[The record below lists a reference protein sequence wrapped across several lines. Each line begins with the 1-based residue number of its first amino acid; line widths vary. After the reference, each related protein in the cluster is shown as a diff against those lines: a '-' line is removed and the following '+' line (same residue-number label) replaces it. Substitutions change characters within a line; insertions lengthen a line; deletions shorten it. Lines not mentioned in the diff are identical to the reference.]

1 MCGIIGYV
9 GPEGTDVTTILLEG
23 LSKLEYRGY
32 DSAGIAVLTTSGDL
46 SLHRQPGKIANLK
59 KFVEQVTT
67 IDSGSQAV
75 QGTLGI
81 GHTRWATHG
90 RPNETNA
97 HPHPDCTGL
106 LTIVHN
112 GIIENY
118 AELRQELVGD
128 GHIFLSETDTEVLAH
143 LIERAYFGE
152 AQRQLALAVRLA
164 LQHVEGTYAIA
175 VVSREQPDVLVG
187 ARCNGGPLI
196 VGLGENENFLASDI
210 PALLKHTRRLLVLE
224 EGEIA
229 ELRPHSVS
237 LCKQDG
243 TPIQREPITI
253 EWDIEAAEKGGYPH
267 FALKEIHEQP
277 EALRRALLGRMQHGK
292 LYLKELEDLQQSGAL
307 DSIQRIIIIACGT
320 SYHAGLLARYAIE
333 KWARIPVE
341 TITASEFRYCD
352 PIIGPE
358 TLCVA
363 VTQSGETLDTLVGIR
378 QARERGAP
386 VIAIT
391 NVVASAITRLSDAV
405 LYLQAGPEICVV
417 ATKTF
422 VSSVAVLYLLG
433 LYLGQERGRIAEEQM
448 SELLGALASVPEQI
462 QHILDRAD
470 SADDEIQPLAQ
481 RMARISS
488 MMFIG
493 RGVGFPTALEG
504 ALKLKEISYIHAEGF
519 PAGELKHG
527 SIALLDPDTPLV
539 AVATASHVYEKV
551 VSNIQEVRARDAQ
564 VLVVATEGDE
574 KIRQHADHILY
585 VPDTLEIFSPLLA
598 SIPLQLFAYH
608 VAVARGCNVDQP
620 RNLAKSVTVE

>member
-1 MCGIIGYV
+1 M
-9 GPEGTDVTTILLEG
+9 
-23 LSKLEYRGY
+23 
-32 DSAGIAVLTTSGDL
+32 
-46 SLHRQPGKIANLK
+46 
-59 KFVEQVTT
+59 
-67 IDSGSQAV
+67 
-75 QGTLGI
+75 
-81 GHTRWATHG
+81 
-90 RPNETNA
+90 
-97 HPHPDCTGL
+97 
-106 LTIVHN
+106 
-112 GIIENY
+112 
-118 AELRQELVGD
+118 
-128 GHIFLSETDTEVLAH
+128 
-143 LIERAYFGE
+143 
-152 AQRQLALAVRLA
+152 
-164 LQHVEGTYAIA
+164 
-175 VVSREQPDVLVG
+175 
-187 ARCNGGPLI
+187 
-196 VGLGENENFLASDI
+196 
-210 PALLKHTRRLLVLE
+210 
-224 EGEIA
+224 
-229 ELRPHSVS
+229 
-237 LCKQDG
+237 
-243 TPIQREPITI
+243 
-253 EWDIEAAEKGGYPH
+253 
-267 FALKEIHEQP
+267 KEIHEQP
-277 EALRRALLGRMQHGK
+277 EALRRALLGRVQHGK
-292 LYLKELEDLQQSGAL
+292 LHLKELDELQQSGAL

-320 SYHAGLLARYAIE
+320 SYHAGLLAKYAIE

-391 NVVASAITRLSDAV
+391 NVVASAITRLADAV

-433 LYLGQERGRIAEEQM
+433 LYLGQQRGRIAEEQM
-448 SELLGALASVPEQI
+448 SELLGALVAIPEQI
-462 QHILDRAD
+462 QHILELAD

-481 RMARISS
+481 RLARVSS

-574 KIRQHADHILY
+574 KIKQHADYVFY